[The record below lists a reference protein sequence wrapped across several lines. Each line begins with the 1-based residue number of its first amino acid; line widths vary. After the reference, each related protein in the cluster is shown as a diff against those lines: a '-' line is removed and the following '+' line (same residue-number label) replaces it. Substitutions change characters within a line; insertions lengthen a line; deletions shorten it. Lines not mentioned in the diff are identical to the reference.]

1 MELTRGW
8 RAERYME
15 EQRSAISL
23 ASLEQRQVMTRG
35 ERGEDST
42 VVLSSLHRL
51 DVENADTLA

>member
-1 MELTRGW
+1 
-8 RAERYME
+8 ME